1 MRCAGRR
8 MAAPALGALLLLLGA
23 AAVGGREVSMQYNPG
38 WNGSSVN
45 VLHVRAVGRS
55 DSLHYVWS
63 SIGAPSVLL
72 VATRS
77 PSSALSIDWSRLLSP
92 APAGAVWIEPPGS
105 VVYAAA
111 IVFTKLF
118 EYSKADASEVFY
130 PTYDLSDFSWDSINR
145 TVNHTALT
153 AELRGVPTSDPSGS
167 FSNGSLA
174 FRVTAYGSGGRDR
187 ALPGLLHTANSSKV
201 EFVLTGAA
209 PRGNGSRFVLEVAT
223 VEERGAASRLRSV
236 RSIDDEYTP
245 TIFETLSLVAESQND
260 SSALSFLQWK
270 ATAYGSQHPTRGDG
284 IQCHAGGLRAAG
296 GARPRSAVVRAYF
309 GDGAGSAYGVSAINV
324 SFGGEDGGAYR
335 EKRYLSWSA
344 LLGFGPPPEDTFSPL
359 IISIVAAALGA
370 PLLLL
375 LLGAA
380 VLLCARRRRYSEYEP
395 IN

>member
-1 MRCAGRR
+1 
-8 MAAPALGALLLLLGA
+8 MAAPALGALLLLGA

-55 DSLHYVWS
+55 DALHYVWS
-63 SIGAPSVLL
+63 TIGAPSVLL

-77 PSSALSIDWSRLLSP
+77 PDSALSIDWGRLLSP
-92 APAGAVWIEPPGS
+92 APTGAVWIDPPGS

-111 IVFTKLF
+111 VVFTKLF
-118 EYSKADASEVFY
+118 EYGNVNASEEVFY

-145 TVNHTALT
+145 TMNHTALT
-153 AELRGVPTSDPSGS
+153 AELRGVPTSDSSGS

-174 FRVTAYGSGGRDR
+174 FRVTAYESGGRDG

-201 EFVLTGAA
+201 EFVLAGAA

-245 TIFETLSLVAESQND
+245 TIFETLSLVAESPND
-260 SSALSFLQWK
+260 SSPLSFLQWK

-284 IQCHAGGLRAAG
+284 IRCRAGGLRAAG
-296 GARPRSAVVRAYF
+296 GTRPPSAIVRAYF
-309 GDGAGSAYGVSAINV
+309 GDGAGSAYSVSAINV
-324 SFGGEDGGAYR
+324 SFGGEDGGAYQER
-335 EKRYLSWSA
+335 RYLSWSA
-344 LLGFGPPPEDTFSPL
+344 LLGFGLPPEDAFSPL
-359 IISIVAAALGA
+359 IVSIVAAALGA

-380 VLLCARRRRYSEYEP
+380 ALLCARRRPYSEYEP